1 MFLFTVFWPLDRVEI
16 LLRSVV
22 CPAIEKIKIE
32 SIKLNFNSLQLR
44 IFNYSVGLRYFG
56 LGLLTKH
63 RIACVLQILDL
74 IQQASQYKQ
83 LKKGANEG
91 EAGSTCRFLVVD

>member
-1 MFLFTVFWPLDRVEI
+1 MADSQKGKAWPIADATLTNQV
-16 LLRSVV
+16 L
-22 CPAIEKIKIE
+22 AIAM
-32 SIKLNFNSLQLR
+32 L
-44 IFNYSVGLRYFG
+44 YFG